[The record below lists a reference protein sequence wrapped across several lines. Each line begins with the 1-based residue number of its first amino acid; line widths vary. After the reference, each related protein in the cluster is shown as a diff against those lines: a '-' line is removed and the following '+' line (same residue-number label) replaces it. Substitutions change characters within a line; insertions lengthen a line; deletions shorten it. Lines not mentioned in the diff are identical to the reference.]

1 MDVRRRLVG
10 LLDYVEQVVR
20 LDERVA
26 FRLSEYRLLDSSTF
40 AISKTDT
47 ENLPGVRHDIRD
59 DEGQIWLEVERLAR
73 KESPAPPQGIAEWV
87 ASLTNNPSVIDP
99 TLNVLVVYWRHWA
112 EHNGLQCTQRRNPR
126 QRHANAA

>member
-73 KESPAPPQGIAEWV
+73 KESPG
-87 ASLTNNPSVIDP
+87 T
-99 TLNVLVVYWRHWA
+99 
-112 EHNGLQCTQRRNPR
+112 
-126 QRHANAA
+126 AAGHR